1 MFKSNQNN
9 FSYHRFKLFN
19 SMTSLTLALGLLA
32 SILVTLRWDFFSE
45 DELGGLK
52 RMNSEESS
60 SELDLH
66 LLAEAVFYLVL
77 VDDEFEDDLFLEI
90 FRS

>member
-1 MFKSNQNN
+1 
-9 FSYHRFKLFN
+9 
-19 SMTSLTLALGLLA
+19 MTSLTLALGLLA

-52 RMNSEESS
+52 SMNSEESS